1 MQSTTTP
8 AETDSRIEDIQSP
21 GLGAKGSQLF
31 PELVRARFR
40 RFVREAGYGQ
50 PWGVPRDFAPRA
62 WQEQHKRPRQARG
75 DGGDAESD
83 AAGVDRSVRELMGQ
97 FEDTVGEISSVH
109 WCTTTPSAVALTVR
123 RRPFLRVFS
132 RDPEYRLHR
141 ASDWLTPEHAP
152 VSELLHHCDALAIK
166 VGQVLHGTTEK
177 IAMQWLFSTEA
188 YLLGLI
194 EQRQQVL
201 VAARPDANGRAAGQ
215 EHPQP
220 ATRSASRAK
229 AESPLMLH
237 ARNEVL
243 EIEKYYDR
251 AANKSARLVYLRGM
265 IAGLV
270 LMAALLASAAWLV
283 DHIFE
288 VVKPQ
293 ETPTRLFFAAC
304 MGGAVGAV
312 ISVLRRMKQDDF
324 KLDYEV
330 GHWQSFWLGSFRP
343 FIGAAFGLTVYFAI
357 KSGLVQL
364 PTPAGGQEFYF
375 VVLLAFAAG
384 FSERWTQVVMGSAE
398 RTVEAAI
405 GGADATPA
413 PAQRPP
419 ATPQT
424 PTSAAVQ

>member
-8 AETDSRIEDIQSP
+8 AATE
-21 GLGAKGSQLF
+21 GLVEGPQAQDGKGAQLF
-31 PELVRARFR
+31 PELVRTRFR
-40 RFVREAGYGQ
+40 RFIRDAGYGE

-62 WQEQHKRPRQARG
+62 WQDLHKRSRHGAHCG
-75 DGGDAESD
+75 CDASSFEI
-83 AAGVDRSVRELMGQ
+83 DRCVHELMDR

-123 RRPFLRVFS
+123 QRPLLKVFR

-141 ASDWLTPEHAP
+141 ASDWLTYDHAP

-166 VGQVLHGTTEK
+166 VGQVLRGTTEK

-188 YLLGLI
+188 YLMGMI

-201 VAARPDANGRAAGQ
+201 VPARSNGHARATAEAPARPNGRSTA
-215 EHPQP
+215 
-220 ATRSASRAK
+220 RARV
-229 AESPLMLH
+229 ESPLMTH
-237 ARNEVL
+237 ARKEVL

-265 IAGLV
+265 ISGV
-270 LMAALLASAAWLV
+270 VLLAVLLGSAAWLV
-283 DHIFE
+283 DNIFG
-288 VVKPQ
+288 VVRPH
-293 ETPTRLFFAAC
+293 EASTRLFFAAC

-330 GHWQSFWLGSFRP
+330 GRWQSFWLGTFRP
-343 FIGAAFGLTVYFAI
+343 FIGAAFGLTLYFAI
-357 KSGLVQL
+357 ESGLLQL
-364 PTPAGGQEFYF
+364 PRPGGGHEFYF

-405 GGADATPA
+405 GGGQAAPYPA
-413 PAQRPP
+413 AG
-419 ATPQT
+419 QT
-424 PTSAAVQ
+424 VVTQETHTVSTAR